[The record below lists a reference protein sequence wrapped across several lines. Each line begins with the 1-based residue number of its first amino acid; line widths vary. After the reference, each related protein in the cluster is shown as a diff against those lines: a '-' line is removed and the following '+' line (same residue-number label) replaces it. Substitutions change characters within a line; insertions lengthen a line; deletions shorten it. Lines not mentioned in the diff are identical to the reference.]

1 MNAKRAGQVKAAFL
15 LLVYFDCVATFII
28 MIWQYWHVIFLG
40 IVQIL
45 KLNLKTVYTVH
56 RGREKVRTRERERV
70 QAGS

>member
-40 IVQIL
+40 IFQIL
-45 KLNLKTVYTVH
+45 KLNLKTV
-56 RGREKVRTRERERV
+56 
-70 QAGS
+70 

>member
-40 IVQIL
+40 IFQIL

-56 RGREKVRTRERERV
+56 RGRKSEREKEKEFR
-70 QAGS
+70 QAVS

>member
-1 MNAKRAGQVKAAFL
+1 MNAKRAGQVKAEFL

-40 IVQIL
+40 IFQIL